1 MKCFGCICSYTV
13 VSTEVGFAHLHLLH
27 SPLQAHCMPSRP
39 LVWLSKQA
47 PMTLQLDS
55 WTKRIH
61 WETEPLD
68 VPECW
73 SSIFQLG
80 ILHVVCDGEAHSVL
94 VI

>member
-1 MKCFGCICSYTV
+1 
-13 VSTEVGFAHLHLLH
+13 
-27 SPLQAHCMPSRP
+27 
-39 LVWLSKQA
+39 
-47 PMTLQLDS
+47 MTLQLDS

-61 WETEPLD
+61 WETELLD

-80 ILHVVCDGEAHSVL
+80 ILHVVCAGEAHSVL